1 MQKLNVAL
9 LLVVL
14 SLVFSCT
21 TDYRNQKKD
30 DFVKVKQGLFI
41 RNGKPYYYVGTNFW
55 YGAILASEGEGGNR
69 ERLCREL
76 DSLKNIGI
84 DNLRILV
91 GADGKRGVPNKVEP
105 TLQVSPGVY
114 NDTILAGLDYLLY
127 EMKKRDML
135 AVLYLNNSWEWSG
148 GYSQYLEWAGKGKA
162 PIPSID
168 GYDAFKNY
176 VKQFVECDKAKSLF
190 AKHVNYILS
199 RTNRYTNVKYIDD
212 PTIMSWQIG
221 NEPRSFTAENKILF
235 SDWLKDVSKLI
246 KSKDPNHLV
255 SIGSEG
261 EKGCEGDILL
271 YEKIHSDINIDYM
284 TIHIWPKNWKWISS
298 HTTDQDLII
307 AKQKTKEYIDKHLSL
322 AEKYGKPLVLEEFGY
337 PRDNFQYSKS
347 SSVRCRNE
355 YYRYVFELL
364 DDYIDN
370 NHLFVGCNFWGWG
383 GLATLS
389 EGSSQ
394 WSFGQDYTGDPA
406 QEPQGLN
413 SVFMSDLST
422 INVITSAIYELK
434 K

>member
-1 MQKLNVAL
+1 MNQG
-9 LLVVL
+9 L
-14 SLVFSCT
+14 SL
-21 TDYRNQKKD
+21 QK
-30 DFVKVKQGLFI
+30 
-41 RNGKPYYYVGTNFW
+41 T
-55 YGAILASEGEGGNR
+55 
-69 ERLCREL
+69 
-76 DSLKNIGI
+76 
-84 DNLRILV
+84 
-91 GADGKRGVPNKVEP
+91 
-105 TLQVSPGVY
+105 
-114 NDTILAGLDYLLY
+114 
-127 EMKKRDML
+127 
-135 AVLYLNNSWEWSG
+135 
-148 GYSQYLEWAGKGKA
+148 
-162 PIPSID
+162 
-168 GYDAFKNY
+168 
-176 VKQFVECDKAKSLF
+176 
-190 AKHVNYILS
+190 
-199 RTNRYTNVKYIDD
+199 
-212 PTIMSWQIG
+212 
-221 NEPRSFTAENKILF
+221 KILF

-255 SIGSEG
+255 SVGSEG

-347 SSVRCRNE
+347 SSVCCRNE
-355 YYRYVFELL
+355 YYIYVFELL